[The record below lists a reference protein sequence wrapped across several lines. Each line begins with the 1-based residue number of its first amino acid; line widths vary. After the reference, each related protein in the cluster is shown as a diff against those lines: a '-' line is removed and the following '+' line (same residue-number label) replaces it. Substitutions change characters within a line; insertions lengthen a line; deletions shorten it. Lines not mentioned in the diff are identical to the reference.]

1 MDLDAAIA
9 SPRLHVDH
17 IDGQLRLAFEPG
29 LGISQP
35 LAMSCYPFPQTSMYF
50 GGVQAALWEPDT
62 GLTAAADARRA
73 GAIAQGRSL

>member
-1 MDLDAAIA
+1 MDLDAVIA
-9 SPRLHVDH
+9 HPRLHVEQ

-29 LGISQP
+29 LEILQP
-35 LAMSCYPFPQTSMYF
+35 LVMSRNSFPQTSMYF

-73 GAIAQGRSL
+73 GEIARG